1 MQYKRP
7 NRVGQVM
14 LVGLVLGLV
23 LATSG
28 CGGSSQS
35 QQQASQGKT
44 QLDSTL
50 QHAKD
55 IGVSAPALQPIIH
68 REQQL
73 SSTSAPFTL
82 FDDTPATNY
91 YLSQAKNYN
100 QLLTQ
105 LQGIISTTIGDAS
118 TKAQLNMQS
127 FQQALAKSQNLKT
140 TNISVFTQE
149 FTNDQSLMSSAQTPK
164 QYYAISNDASNAAS
178 ALNLLSSS
186 YAQLITFNNTIK
198 QMQTAHIDTGMMR
211 LQYQDD
217 LSRLNTITKT
227 SDFTSLDSLINAQY
241 QMAVVN
247 SIQAL
252 PFVGN
257 AKLGQFNS
265 QIALLKTYGMDASS
279 YQQLYNADAQQM
291 HNAKSIHDFLAVSG
305 KIDADMATMQND
317 LTQGA
322 ATYLIGELDREANA
336 WGNAHAY
343 HDKFDGKNYIL
354 DSGYTMNGMGWWF
367 QQQVGWSYQPSD
379 YQAVVQR
386 ENDEFFNF
394 HMMQQDY
401 NDTTPYNQVHAT
413 DLQVMQHYPNLQHGK
428 VLMVSMV
435 EQAMRFY
442 QDGKL
447 VRSFYVTMG
456 RVERP
461 ALPGY
466 WSVVD
471 RKSPMQFTSSD
482 PPGSPF
488 WYPPTPIHYAILY
501 HWNGYFV
508 HDAWWRVNFGPGT
521 QFPHYDTGGD
531 ESFAGDGS
539 HGCINMQEN
548 DAAWVYNNTDFN
560 TQIMVY

>member
-1 MQYKRP
+1 MHYKRP
-7 NRVGQVM
+7 NRLGQVI
-14 LVGLVLGLV
+14 LVGLLLGLV
-23 LATSG
+23 LVTSG
-28 CGGSSQS
+28 CGGSPQS
-35 QQQASQGKT
+35 QQQASQSKS
-44 QLDSTL
+44 QLDATL
-50 QHAKD
+50 KHARD
-55 IGVSAPALQPIIH
+55 IGVSASSLQPVLQQ
-68 REQQL
+68 EQKL
-73 SSTSAPFTL
+73 SSTSAPSTL
-82 FDDTPATNY
+82 FDDASATTY
-91 YLSQAKNYN
+91 YLNQAKQYQ
-100 QLLTQ
+100 QLMTQ
-105 LQGIISTTIGDAS
+105 LQGIITATTGDAT
-118 TKAQLNMQS
+118 TKAQLNLQS
-127 FQQALAKSQNLKT
+127 FQQALTKAQNLKT
-140 TNISVFTQE
+140 TNVAVFTQE
-149 FTNDQSLMSSAQTPK
+149 FARDQNLMASAQTPK
-164 QYYAISNDASNAAS
+164 QYYAISDDASNAAS

-186 YAQLITFNNTIK
+186 YAQLVTFNNTIK

-211 LQYQDD
+211 SQYQED
-217 LSRLNTITKT
+217 LSTLNTITKT
-227 SDFTSLDSLINAQY
+227 SDFTNLNSLINAQY

-257 AKLGQFNS
+257 AKLGQFNT
-265 QIALLKTYGMDASS
+265 QITLLKTYGMDASS
-279 YQQLYNADAQQM
+279 YLQLYNADAQQM
-291 HNAKSIHDFLAVSG
+291 RNAKSIRDFLAVSG
-305 KIDADMATMQND
+305 KIDTDMASMQND

-322 ATYLIGELDREANA
+322 ATYLIGELDRQANA
-336 WGNAHAY
+336 WGNAHLY

-354 DSGYTMNGMGWWF
+354 DSGYTLNGIGWWF

-394 HMMQQDY
+394 KMMQQDY

-413 DLQVMQHYPNLQHGK
+413 DLQIMQHYPNLQHGK

-435 EQAMRFY
+435 EQAMRVY

-466 WSVVD
+466 WTVVD
-471 RKSPMQFTSSD
+471 RKSPTEFKSVD
-482 PPGSPF
+482 PPSSPF

-521 QFPHYDTGGD
+521 QFPHYDVGGD
-531 ESFAGDGS
+531 ESFAGNGS
-539 HGCINMQEN
+539 HGCINLQEN
-548 DAAWVYNNTDFN
+548 DAAWVYANTDWN

>member
-1 MQYKRP
+1 MQHKRP
-7 NRVGQVM
+7 QRAGLVT
-14 LVGLVLGLV
+14 LVGLLLV
-23 LATSG
+23 LALATTG
-28 CGGSSQS
+28 CGGSPQS
-35 QQQASQGKT
+35 QQQATQSKT
-44 QLDSTL
+44 TLDSTL

-55 IGVSAPALQPIIH
+55 IGVPVSSLQSIITKE
-68 REQQL
+68 RQL

-82 FDDTPATNY
+82 FDDSSDTAY
-91 YLSQAKNYN
+91 YQSQAKNYN
-100 QLLTQ
+100 QLLAQ
-105 LQGIISTTIGDAS
+105 VQDIITNTTGDAT

-127 FQQALAKSQNLKT
+127 FQEALAKAQNLKT
-140 TNISVFTQE
+140 NNISVFTDE
-149 FTNDQSLMSSAQTPK
+149 FAKDQNLMSSAQTPK
-164 QYYAISNDASNAAS
+164 QYYAISDDASAAAS
-178 ALNLLSSS
+178 SLTLLSSS
-186 YAQLITFNNTIK
+186 YAQLLTFNNTIK
-198 QMQTAHIDTGMMR
+198 QMRAAHIDVGLMPT
-211 LQYQDD
+211 QYQND
-217 LSRLNTITKT
+217 LSTLNTITKT
-227 SDFTSLDSLINAQY
+227 SDFTSLNSLINAQY

-252 PFVGN
+252 PFVGTI
-257 AKLGQFNS
+257 KLNQFAS
-265 QIALLKTYGMDASS
+265 QIKLLKTYGMDAST
-279 YQQLYNADAQQM
+279 YQVLYNADAQQM
-291 HNAKSIHDFLAVSG
+291 HSAKSIHDFLAISG
-305 KIDADMATMQND
+305 KIDTDMASMQND

-336 WGNAHAY
+336 WGNANAY
-343 HDKFDGKNYIL
+343 HDSFDGKNYIL
-354 DSGYTMNGMGWWF
+354 DSGYTMNGIGWWF
-367 QQQVGWSYQPSD
+367 QQQVGWSYWPSD

-394 HMMQQDY
+394 QMMQQDY
-401 NDTTPYNQVHAT
+401 LDRTPYTQVHAT
-413 DLQVMQHYPNLQHGK
+413 DLQVMQHYPNLQHGT

-442 QDGKL
+442 KDGKL
-447 VRSFYVTMG
+447 IRSFQVTMG

-466 WSVVD
+466 WTVVD
-471 RKSPMQFTSSD
+471 RKSPMEFKSSD
-482 PPGSPF
+482 PPSSPF

-521 QFPHYDTGGD
+521 QFPHYDVGGD
-531 ESFAGDGS
+531 ESFAGNGS

>member
-1 MQYKRP
+1 MQRKRSHLF
-7 NRVGQVM
+7 GQAM
-14 LVGLVLGLV
+14 LVGLLLGLV
-23 LATSG
+23 FATSG

-35 QQQASQGKT
+35 QQQASQSKT
-44 QLDSTL
+44 QLDTTL
-50 QHAKD
+50 QHARD
-55 IGVSAPALQPIIH
+55 IGVPVSSLQTII
-68 REQQL
+68 QQEKNL

-82 FDDTPATNY
+82 FDDTSATNY
-91 YLSQAKNYN
+91 YLNQAKQYK
-100 QLLTQ
+100 QLATQ
-105 LQGIISTTIGDAS
+105 AQSVIDNTTSDS
-118 TKAQLNMQS
+118 QTKAQVSVQYFQSALN
-127 FQQALAKSQNLKT
+127 KVQNLK
-140 TNISVFTQE
+140 ISTIPTFTQE
-149 FTNDQSLMSSAQTPK
+149 LTNAQSQLSTAQYPK
-164 QYYAISNDASNAAS
+164 QFFAISDDANSAGS
-178 ALNLLSSS
+178 ALTLLNTT
-186 YAQLITFNNTIK
+186 YGQLVTFNNAIK
-198 QMQTAHIDTGMMR
+198 QMNKAHIDVTAMQT
-211 LQYQDD
+211 QYQNDM
-217 LSRLNTITKT
+217 STINTITKT
-227 SDFTSLDSLINAQY
+227 VDFTNLNSLVNAQY

-257 AKLGQFNS
+257 IKLGQFS
-265 QIALLKTYGMDASS
+265 TQITLLKTYGMDASS

-291 HNAKSIHDFLAVSG
+291 HNAKTIADYLAVSG
-305 KIDADMATMQND
+305 KIDADMSTMQND

-336 WGNAHAY
+336 WGKAHAY
-343 HDKFDGKNYIL
+343 HDKFDGNNYIL
-354 DSGYTMNGMGWWF
+354 DSGYTLNGIGWWF
-367 QQQVGWSYQPSD
+367 QQQVGWSWQPSD
-379 YQAVVQR
+379 YQAIVQS

-401 NDTTPYNQVHAT
+401 SDTTLYNQVHAT
-413 DLQVMQHYPNLQHGK
+413 DLQIMQHYPNLQHGT
-428 VLMVSMV
+428 VLMVSTV

-442 QDGKL
+442 QNGKL
-447 VRSFYVTMG
+447 IKSFLVTMG

-466 WSVVD
+466 WTVVD
-471 RKSPMQFTSSD
+471 RKSPMEFKSVD
-482 PPGSPF
+482 PPSSPY

-531 ESFAGDGS
+531 ESFAGNGS